1 MLRGTRLLLQATSP
15 KQVGRLDLSLARFIF
30 LALSFYLLTW
40 TLDGLRP
47 PYGDRLYGYCS
58 IYSLFLLLYLVMRLT
73 GDSIGDRQSGMLG
86 LIAITGISP
95 MQWALFRWS
104 QLWQN
109 FLSVWIVRL
118 PILAWIWTL
127 GVNQRM
133 LLEHELFLLGLFL
146 ALSSFMLLPAQF
158 MQTRRDLQVGMF
170 VVLGFAEF
178 VLAAPYSVMVASGI
192 QLPQPVV
199 SLFAH
204 LLEISI
210 CYRTYFVS
218 QGGTF
223 VWWNIMLYVL
233 ICMWSFR
240 KLTRVVF
247 NRLEVS
253 RPENQEVEIGQ
264 AATAPKRDRC
274 WENPFAWQAY
284 VFRSWGEKAAQVKL
298 WMYPIIFVVV
308 AGALFSYG
316 MDNWGVAAT
325 VISMVL
331 IVACLLMTSNIPA
344 NCFEAEEKEETLG
357 SLHLTPNLPI
367 EIYRGW
373 RQGTRK
379 SLIADVMMLIA
390 MTGLLAW
397 YQPVA
402 ALVIVSFGVAVLVSG
417 PFLMLS
423 PMVDY
428 SPRGLLAATVA
439 VLGFVCSI
447 AFGTAA
453 AVFLHPMM
461 FPVFAV
467 SMWWGANFVLEKSLL
482 PHFLDRRFLQTVEKI
497 ELTRDAEKT

>member
-15 KQVGRLDLSLARFIF
+15 KQSERLDLSLARFIF
-30 LALSFYLLTW
+30 VALSFYFLAW

-47 PYGDRLYGYCS
+47 PYGDRLYGYFS

-73 GDSIGDRQSGMLG
+73 GDSIGDRQSGMLS
-86 LIAITGISP
+86 LIAITGIP
-95 MQWALFRWS
+95 PTQWALFRWS

-133 LLEHELFLLGLFL
+133 LLEQELFLLGLFL
-146 ALSSFMLLPAQF
+146 AMSSFMLLPAQF

-170 VVLGFAEF
+170 VVIGMAEFIVAAPFILTAGLGFQMTPMVTGILGQLMELSVIYRMF
-178 VLAAPYSVMVASGI
+178 VAPGA
-192 QLPQPVV
+192 
-199 SLFAH
+199 
-204 LLEISI
+204 
-210 CYRTYFVS
+210 
-218 QGGTF
+218 TF
-223 VWWNIMLYVL
+223 VWWNILLYVL

-247 NRLEVS
+247 NRLETS
-253 RPENQEVEIGQ
+253 RPENEAVDIGR
-264 AATAPKRDRC
+264 AAKAPARKRC
-274 WENPFAWQAY
+274 WENPFAWHAY
-284 VFRSWGEKAAQVKL
+284 VFRSWGEKAYKIKL
-298 WMYPIIFVVV
+298 WLYPLIWIVV
-308 AGALFSYG
+308 AGALVAYG
-316 MDNWGVAAT
+316 MDDWGVIAC
-325 VISMVL
+325 VLSMVML
-331 IVACLLMTSNIPA
+331 VACLLMTSNIPA

-379 SLIADVMMLIA
+379 SLVADVVMLIA
-390 MTGLLAW
+390 MTVLLAW

-402 ALVIVSFGVAVLVSG
+402 ALVMVSFGVAVLVSG

-439 VLGFVCSI
+439 VFGFVGAI
-447 AFGTAA
+447 GFGIAA

-467 SMWWGANFVLEKSLL
+467 SMWWGANFLLERTLL
-482 PHFLDRRFLQTVEKI
+482 PHFLERRFLTTVEKI
-497 ELTRDAEKT
+497 ELTRKDEKTR